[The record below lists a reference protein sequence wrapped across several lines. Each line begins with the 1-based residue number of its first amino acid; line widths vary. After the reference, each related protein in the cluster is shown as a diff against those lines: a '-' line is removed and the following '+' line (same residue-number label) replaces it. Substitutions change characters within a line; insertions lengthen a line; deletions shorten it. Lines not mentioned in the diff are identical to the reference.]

1 LRGTFGGAAVELFK
15 LIPHSF
21 ECKALLIDLPA
32 QSAALRGR
40 IIEDREESRAFAPD
54 TARLR
59 DKPIYFELLAIDHFF
74 RAANLLGARRVGI
87 AAIEAG

>member
-1 LRGTFGGAAVELFK
+1 
-15 LIPHSF
+15 
-21 ECKALLIDLPA
+21 
-32 QSAALRGR
+32 
-40 IIEDREESRAFAPD
+40 
-54 TARLR
+54 LR